1 MSSNYVRAR
10 SAFTASDGII
20 AADALH
26 AQVAAATTIT
36 VVLDAIDFDD
46 VQVTFRFRA
55 PLSPAEEVALD
66 AVIAAHDG
74 EPLPALGQNHDANGN
89 PIFAPT
95 FLSASEQARLEG
107 YELIGAPGVTTILDI
122 EVTTQMLVQGG
133 QFWISGAVAGDKCHF
148 GIVDKNNVLGL
159 HTLHGLPLGTPIE
172 LVRYVKNYRLP
183 PVPLYQD
190 TIVMPTVAPVAPG
203 LFLRCSLDAV
213 AGGAE
218 RRVGMLYRWY
228 IGS

>member
-1 MSSNYVRAR
+1 V
-10 SAFTASDGII
+10 
-20 AADALH
+20 
-26 AQVAAATTIT
+26 
-36 VVLDAIDFDD
+36 
-46 VQVTFRFRA
+46 
-55 PLSPAEEVALD
+55 
-66 AVIAAHDG
+66 
-74 EPLPALGQNHDANGN
+74 PLPTGGNVDSKGN
-89 PIFAPT
+89 PVFAPT

-107 YELIGAPGVTTILDI
+107 YELIGEPNAVTVLDV
-122 EVTTQMLVQGG
+122 EVQNQMLVQGG

-148 GIVDKNNVLGL
+148 SVVDKNDVLGL
-159 HTLHGLPLGTPIE
+159 HTANGIPLGTPIE

-203 LFLRCSLDAV
+203 LFLRAMLEAV
-213 AGGAE
+213 AGGGQ

>member
-1 MSSNYVRAR
+1 VSSNYVRAR

-74 EPLPALGQNHDANGN
+74 VPLPTGGHVDSKGN
-89 PIFAPT
+89 PVFAPT

-107 YELIGAPGVTTILDI
+107 YELVGAPGVTTILDI

-133 QFWISGAVAGDKCHF
+133 QFWISGAVAGDMCHF
-148 GIVDKNNVLGL
+148 SVVDKNNVLGL

-183 PVPLYQD
+183 PVPIYQD